1 MSENT
6 QARTKTTGSVPAQL
20 LERVRRLSRVTK
32 ILLATGIAAA
42 IAIAIVVG
50 VQLTTEPYGP
60 LYTQLADEDAASV
73 VAKLK
78 ELKVPHKVTD
88 GGRIEVPLARVHELR
103 LEMAGAGLP
112 KSGGV
117 GFESFDKMKLGATE
131 FEQKVMF
138 RRALEGELT
147 RTISSVVSVDS
158 ARVHLVLPERSV
170 FATRRDPGSASVIVK
185 LRPGMSLG
193 PKEVGAVVH
202 LVASAVP
209 GLSADQVTLATTE
222 GVLLHKPKPTGDDAA
237 GAASAMDGEQTAEVR
252 ALESTLEERAR
263 AMVERVV
270 GPGHVDVKVTAD
282 MDFSRI
288 ERTEDRFKPQKPILR
303 SEELMVERTGGAT
316 KDTVAGVPGA
326 ESNLPNGSAPAED
339 EEQDFEDE
347 EAKIAA
353 GNDAK
358 NAPGLVRHQHTRNF
372 EVDRVTEKRISRAG
386 ELRRLTV
393 AVVVDGVPDVDDEGE
408 PTVRPRDQ
416 AEIDQL
422 TALVRGAVGANEA
435 RNDVV
440 TVASMAFIDNN
451 LGTAANENEE
461 LAVVE
466 EVAPPPTK
474 MDKLKRYTPYAALGV
489 LALALLITIAIVRR
503 RHRRRRELVA
513 AELLPAALP
522 GAATVA
528 ALPESEEAAVLL
540 NPREEALRRAADDPA
555 SAALV
560 LRAWLGTE
568 AVEEEL
574 AA

>member
-1 MSENT
+1 M
-6 QARTKTTGSVPAQL
+6 PAQI
-20 LERVRRLSRVTK
+20 LERIRRLSRLAK

-60 LYTQLADEDAASV
+60 LYTQLAEEDAASV

-78 ELKVPHKVTD
+78 EMKVPHKVTQ

-147 RTISSVVSVDS
+147 RTISSVTSVES

-170 FATRRDPGSASVIVK
+170 FATRREPGSASVIVK
-185 LRPGMSLG
+185 LRSGMTLG
-193 PKEVGAVVH
+193 TKEVGAVVH

-209 GLSADQVTLATTE
+209 GLSPEQVTLATTE
-222 GVLLHKPKPTGDDAA
+222 GVLLHKPKPTGDDPAEVSS
-237 GAASAMDGEQTAEVR
+237 GMDGEQTAEVR

-263 AMVERVV
+263 LMVERVV
-270 GPGHVDVKVTAD
+270 GTGHVDVKVTAD
-282 MDFSRI
+282 MDYSRI
-288 ERTEDRFKPQKPILR
+288 ERTEDRFKPQKPVLR
-303 SEELMVERTGGAT
+303 SEELMVERTASLSR
-316 KDTVAGVPGA
+316 DTVAGVPGA
-326 ESNLPNGSAPAED
+326 ESNLPNGDAADD
-339 EEQDFEDE
+339 EEEDFEDE

-353 GNDAK
+353 GKDPK
-358 NAPGLVRHQHTRNF
+358 NAPGVVRHQHTRNF
-372 EVDRVTEKRISRAG
+372 EVDRVTEKRISKAG

-408 PTVRPRDQ
+408 PTIRPRDQ

-422 TALVRGAVGANEA
+422 TALVRGAVGANDA
-435 RNDVV
+435 RSDVV
-440 TVASMAFIDNN
+440 TVASMAFIDNT
-451 LGTAANENEE
+451 LTAPTEEE
-461 LAVVE
+461 LPLEQTAPN
-466 EVAPPPTK
+466 APPTQAEQI
-474 MDKLKRYTPYAALGV
+474 KRYAPYAVLGV
-489 LALALLITIAIVRR
+489 LVLTLLTAAAIVRR
-503 RHRRRRELVA
+503 RRRRRREVLA

-522 GAATVA
+522 GAPSLA
-528 ALPESEEAAVLL
+528 ALPEAEEIGVLL

-560 LRAWLGTE
+560 LRSWLGTE
-568 AVEEEL
+568 AMEEEL

>member
-1 MSENT
+1 M
-6 QARTKTTGSVPAQL
+6 PAQL
-20 LERVRRLSRVTK
+20 LERIRRLSLTVK
-32 ILLATGIAAA
+32 ILLATSIAAT

-50 VQLTTEPYGP
+50 VTLTTEPYGP
-60 LYTQLADEDAASV
+60 LYTKLAEEDAASV

-78 ELKVPHKVTD
+78 EMKVPHRVTE

-103 LEMAGAGLP
+103 LELAGAGLP

-147 RTISSVVSVDS
+147 RTITSVTSVES

-170 FATRRDPGSASVIVK
+170 FATRREPGSASVIVK
-185 LRPGMSLG
+185 LRTGMTLG

-209 GLSADQVTLATTE
+209 GLSAEQVALATTD
-222 GVLLHKPKPTGDDAA
+222 GTLLHKPKPTGDDPA
-237 GAASAMDGEQTAEVR
+237 GASSGMDGEQTAEVR
-252 ALESTLEERAR
+252 SLESTLEERAR
-263 AMVERVV
+263 LMVERVV
-270 GPGHVDVKVTAD
+270 GSGHVDVKVTAD
-282 MDFSRI
+282 VDFSRI
-288 ERTEDRFKPQKPILR
+288 ERTEDRFKPQKSILR
-303 SEELMVERTGGAT
+303 SEELSVERTASLS

-326 ESNLPNGSAPAED
+326 ESNLPNGSADD
-339 EEQDFEDE
+339 EEEDFEDE

-353 GNDAK
+353 GNDPK
-358 NAPGLVRHQHTRNF
+358 NAPGVVRHQHTRNF
-372 EVDRVTEKRISRAG
+372 EVDRVTEKRISKAG

-408 PTVRPRDQ
+408 PTIRPRDQ

-422 TALVRGAVGANEA
+422 TALVRSAVGANDA
-435 RNDVV
+435 RSDVV
-440 TVASMAFIDNN
+440 TVASMAFIDNTST
-451 LGTAANENEE
+451 GAANENEE
-461 LAVVE
+461 LAP
-466 EVAPPPTK
+466 EVPAPAVPPTQLE
-474 MDKLKRYTPYAALGV
+474 KLKGYAPYAVLGV
-489 LALALLITIAIVRR
+489 LALVLLTAAAIVRR
-503 RHRRRRELVA
+503 RRRRSSEVLA
-513 AELLPAALP
+513 AELAPAALP
-522 GAATVA
+522 ASPSFA
-528 ALPESEEAAVLL
+528 ALPEAEEMAVLL

-560 LRAWLGTE
+560 LRAWLGTD